1 MTIFIKAAK
10 TLILRCLDKSM
21 KESSAADEGWFGALR
36 NTELSEAQRTL
47 TLKLRRAIED
57 YAADESDDRNLANLK
72 KLVLEIDTEV
82 EKKRKESNYTRG
94 TLNETLIKISSD
106 LDRFCNVLSGLS
118 YKLIDI
124 PSDDDPFHILCA
136 HSAFYFGE
144 NIFTPTEDGVLTKA
158 FTAVG
163 GASTVEIREKK
174 EACLLLH
181 LTACEKKLLA
191 IKDGYEDARKEAVL
205 LEIQAIQ
212 RDNAKICVGSQ
223 VSSAIPVSVG
233 FFATAQVST
242 PTIKPSRGRLEVSM
256 QNAINEIDPTNS
268 ILKQSSFAM

>member
-10 TLILRCLDKSM
+10 ILILRCLDQSM
-21 KESSAADEGWFGALR
+21 KESSAADEGWFGGWR
-36 NTELSEAQRTL
+36 NADLSEKQRNL
-47 TLKLRRAIED
+47 TLKLRRDIED
-57 YAADESDDRNLANLK
+57 YVNDSSDEKNLANLK
-72 KLVLEIDTEV
+72 KLVLNIDTEV
-82 EKKRKESNYTRG
+82 EKVRKEHNYTRG
-94 TLNETLIKISSD
+94 HLNETLVKINSD
-106 LDRFCNVLSGLS
+106 LDRFCNTLSTLS

-124 PSDDDPFHILCA
+124 PSDDDSLNVLCY

-144 NIFTPTEDGVLTKA
+144 NIFTPTEDGVITKA

-191 IKDGYEDARKEAVL
+191 IKDGFEDARKEAVL
-205 LEIQAIQ
+205 LEIEAIQ

-242 PTIKPSRGRLEVSM
+242 PTIKPSRGRLEVCM
-256 QNAINEIDPTNS
+256 QNAIKEIDPTHS

>member
-10 TLILRCLDKSM
+10 TLILRCLDQSM
-21 KESSAADEGWFGALR
+21 KESSAADQGWFGGLR
-36 NTELSEAQRTL
+36 NADLSEKQRNL
-47 TLKLRRAIED
+47 TLKLRRAVED
-57 YAADESDDRNLANLK
+57 YASDESDKKNLENLK
-72 KLVLEIDTEV
+72 ELVLGIDTEV
-82 EKKRKESNYTRG
+82 EKIRKEAAYTRG
-94 TLNETLIKISSD
+94 HLNDTLTKINSD